1 MSNVFERTP
10 NKIERIDGW
19 NKKQWNRVMRVML
32 DSSARVTL
40 EKRAEELEVID
51 WIELAERF
59 NRARTA
65 LESRPN

>member
-1 MSNVFERTP
+1 
-10 NKIERIDGW
+10 
-19 NKKQWNRVMRVML
+19 MRVML